1 MGCCGQRRQ
10 QLRRGV
16 PATRSREESVDL
28 SSELEAVYPSVYF
41 QFLGREAVT
50 LVGPISGKRYRFA
63 QYGAVVAVDPRD
75 RRSLEAVRYLT
86 AVT

>member
-1 MGCCGQRRQ
+1 MD
-10 QLRRGV
+10 
-16 PATRSREESVDL
+16 A
-28 SSELEAVYPSVYF
+28 SSETEAAHPLVYF

-86 AVT
+86 RVT